1 MRSFTGQL
9 KAAAFASLGAASLL
23 VSSCTHIQRPA
34 TDAFIAATQ
43 PPPRQE
49 FRWSNGRFPKSL
61 DPAKAT
67 AAPETDLVRAVFEGL
82 TELDTKTLEPE
93 PAAAEKWVS
102 SADFKQWTF
111 YIRKDARWSNG
122 RSVTATDFVRSWK
135 RLPLVAD
142 QPAQR
147 VLFQNIVGLKDLR
160 AASDAVHE
168 PVAESL
174 HTDDLGMT
182 QALRAQPA
190 PSPAASPEPST
201 KAPPVPA
208 KPLGLETASDV
219 ILKVSLE
226 VGDKDFPALVAN
238 PLFRPIYT
246 DGSEFDKDPLPA
258 GAVTNGPFKI
268 ASLGK
273 DDVSLDRSD
282 TYWNVA
288 NVGLEHVRLIA
299 KDSAEAALDSYK
311 KGELDAVTNA
321 DFEPLALKLLTPYQ
335 DFRQSTHGALNFYEV
350 NSAHLPFSDRR
361 VREALAVSIDRER
374 LTDVEMEG
382 SSFPASRML
391 PVSEADTELP
401 YDVAHARDLLEK
413 AGFPAGVGF
422 PKIRLVVNR
431 NDTQQRVA
439 RAVARMWKQDL
450 NLDTQIIVKEPGEME
465 SVKLAGDF
473 DIIRRGTVLP
483 ARDEL
488 VSLAAILGSE
498 TRSVAVVKPE
508 TPEDVR
514 TRETKNGPAE
524 QPPPEMIAT
533 TVTWTEEDSLFE
545 LNEIPLYFP
554 LSYSLVKPYVQGF
567 EIDTN
572 GSPNLAEVKIDSNW
586 QPKPAKAE
594 Q

>member
-1 MRSFTGQL
+1 V
-9 KAAAFASLGAASLL
+9 SLG
-23 VSSCTHIQRPA
+23 VSSCTQIQRPT
-34 TDAFIAATQ
+34 TDPFVAANQ

-49 FRWSNGRFPKSL
+49 FRWSNGRLPKSL

-82 TELDTKTLEPE
+82 TDLDTKTLEPK
-93 PAAAEKWVS
+93 AAVAEKWAS
-102 SADFKQWTF
+102 SPDFKQWTF
-111 YIRKDARWSNG
+111 YLRKDARWSNG
-122 RSVTATDFVRSWK
+122 KAVTATDFVRSWK
-135 RLPLVAD
+135 RLPLVAS

-147 VLFQNIVGLKDLR
+147 VLYQNIVGLKDLR
-160 AASDAVHE
+160 AVSDAVHE
-168 PVAESL
+168 TVAETQ

-182 QALRAQPA
+182 QSLKAQPA
-190 PSPAASPEPST
+190 PSPTASPEPGAKT
-201 KAPPVPA
+201 PAVPA
-208 KPLGLETASDV
+208 KPLGLETAGDL
-219 ILKVSLE
+219 ILKVSLD
-226 VGDKDFPALVAN
+226 VGDKDFPSLVAN

-246 DGSEFDKDPLPA
+246 DGSEFEKDPLST
-258 GAVTNGPFKI
+258 GTLTNGPFKI
-268 ASLGK
+268 ASIGK
-273 DDVSLDRSD
+273 DDVFLDRSD
-282 TYWNVA
+282 TYWNVE

-321 DFEPLALKLLTPYQ
+321 DFEPLALKLLTPYE

-350 NSAHLPFSDRR
+350 NSAHPPFSDRR
-361 VREALAVSIDRER
+361 VREALAVSIDRDR
-374 LTDVEMEG
+374 LTDVELEG

-391 PVSEADTELP
+391 PVSEADTELM
-401 YDVAHARDLLEK
+401 YDAAHARDLLEK
-413 AGFPAGVGF
+413 AGFPQGVGF

-465 SVKLAGDF
+465 TVKLAGDF
-473 DIIRRGTVLP
+473 DILRRGMVLP

-508 TPEDVR
+508 TPEEIR
-514 TRETKNGPAE
+514 TREGKNGPAE
-524 QPPPEMIAT
+524 QPPPEMVAT
-533 TVTWTEEDSLFE
+533 TIAWTEEDSLFE
-545 LNEIPLYFP
+545 LNVIPLYFP

-586 QPKPAKAE
+586 QPKPVKSE